1 MCADRAARG
10 SCTIN
15 VVPVLLGTGFAGSVL
30 RALDPKVEHSEIPWA
45 HAPACSAL
53 VTGMASAVD
62 RLLDELLSSDDDE
75 VGTVRLLVM
84 P

>member
-1 MCADRAARG
+1 MCADRAACG
-10 SCTIN
+10 SCTNN
-15 VVPVLLGTGFAGSVL
+15 VVPVVTGAGSVL
-30 RALDPKVEHSEIPWA
+30 RALDPKVEHPEIPWA

-53 VTGMASAVD
+53 VTRMASAVD